1 MHRPTSAA
9 THVEWTQ
16 RRPCRSDRGTGPR
29 ASRKVGVVGQLLGGC
44 LDHPSPRTSDS
55 AREIDH
61 EVDAGR
67 HTRGTETVGGRRSER
82 DEYTIELKD

>member
-1 MHRPTSAA
+1 MHHPISAA
-9 THVEWTQ
+9 THVDSTQ
-16 RRPCRSDRGTGPR
+16 RRRCRSDRGTGPR
-29 ASRKVGVVGQLLGGC
+29 ASPKSWRGGPLLWGC

-55 AREIDH
+55 ARQIDH

-67 HTRGTETVGGRRSER
+67 HTRGTETVGRRRSGR